1 MMIYK
6 TYFKRYNNK
15 ISGKIILYASE
26 LFGANAS
33 SNRAKYILG
42 VSGKK
47 GAEKW
52 NKAIKE
58 IPHHQGG
65 GTSCFEAYE
74 QYLTAN
80 GWQQTTY

>member
-1 MMIYK
+1 MIYK

-15 ISGKIILYASE
+15 ISGKIILYYSA
-26 LFGANAS
+26 LFGANAC
-33 SNRAKYILG
+33 NRAKYILS
-42 VSGKK
+42 VAGK
-47 GAEKW
+47 GDATKW

-65 GTSCFEAYE
+65 GTSCFAAYE